1 MGNEVVQEAE
11 LASGERDEHPVG
23 EHPPTGDIDD
33 EVAGV
38 ESRLAGGMRSTQQ
51 RADARC
57 ELAEVERLREVVVG
71 TGIETGDPIN
81 DRNREP

>member
-1 MGNEVVQEAE
+1 MDVDHVRKPVVVGVPQRIDELGPGHHFIDMGNEVVQEAE
-11 LASGERDEHPVG
+11 LAS
-23 EHPPTGDIDD
+23 
-33 EVAGV
+33 
-38 ESRLAGGMRSTQQ
+38 GMRSTQQ

-81 DRNREP
+81 DRNCEP